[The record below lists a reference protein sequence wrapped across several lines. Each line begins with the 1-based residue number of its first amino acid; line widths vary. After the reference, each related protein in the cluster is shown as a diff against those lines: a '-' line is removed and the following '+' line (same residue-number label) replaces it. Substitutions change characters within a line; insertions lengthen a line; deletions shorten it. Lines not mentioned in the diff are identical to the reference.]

1 MTSTTLTRP
10 DIDPDL
16 IDEIQ
21 TAVAVPTLAD
31 LIEEGSQ
38 DTVQSIGWGDGVYT
52 ACALKAAEC
61 AAARRGLI

>member
-38 DTVQSIGWGDGVYT
+38 DTVQSIGWGDGVSP
-52 ACALKAAEC
+52 ASPLPPAAR